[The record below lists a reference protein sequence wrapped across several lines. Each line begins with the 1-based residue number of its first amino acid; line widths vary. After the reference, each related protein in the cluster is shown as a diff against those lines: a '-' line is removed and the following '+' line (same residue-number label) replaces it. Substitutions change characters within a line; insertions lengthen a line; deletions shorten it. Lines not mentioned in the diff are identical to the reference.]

1 MDNKSFTD
9 KTKDSTTAGW
19 INGFLGVA
27 FFSGSMPATK
37 AAVTYLPPVF
47 LTMTRAGIAGIL
59 ALCALLIFRKKW
71 PKKKQLASLVIVALG
86 AVLGF
91 PLLSSLALKHITS
104 ARSLVFLG
112 MLPLTTAIFGVIKGG
127 ERPNPIFWLF
137 AVLGALM
144 VIGYAAVQG
153 GSGSFIGDIIMLS
166 AVIVCGLGYAEGAK
180 LSRELGG
187 WQVISWALVISLPIS
202 IPCMYFLLPNMLST
216 VPTAAWIGVGYIA
229 LFSQFV
235 GFVFWYRG
243 LAQGG
248 IATVGQL
255 QLLQPFFGLTIAA
268 IVLHEQI
275 SLGMIGIMIGVI
287 TCVAASKKLAI
298 QKPLPI
304 EAKEAT

>member
-1 MDNKSFTD
+1 MNNKSFTD
-9 KTKDSTTAGW
+9 KTKYSTTTGW
-19 INGFLGVA
+19 INGFLGVV

-37 AAVTYLPPVF
+37 VAVTYLPPVF

-59 ALCALLIFRKKW
+59 ALCALLIFSKKW
-71 PKKKQLASLVIVALG
+71 PEKKQLASLVIVALG

-112 MLPLTTAIFGVIKGG
+112 MLPLTTAIFGVIRGG
-127 ERPNPIFWLF
+127 ERPNPIFWFF

-144 VIGYAAVQG
+144 VIGYATVQG

-202 IPCMYFLLPNMLST
+202 IPSMYFLLPNTLSA

-255 QLLQPFFGLTIAA
+255 QLLQPFFGLAIAA
-268 IVLHEQI
+268 IVLHEKV
-275 SLGMIGIMIGVI
+275 SPGMIVIMIGVI
-287 TCVAASKKLAI
+287 TCVTASKKLAI
-298 QKPLPI
+298 RKPLPV
-304 EAKEAT
+304 EAKKAS

>member
-1 MDNKSFTD
+1 MNNKSFAD

-37 AAVTYLPPVF
+37 AAVTYLPPVL

-59 ALCALLIFRKKW
+59 ALCALLIFSKKW
-71 PKKKQLASLVIVALG
+71 PKKNQMPSLLIVTLG

-91 PLLSSLALKHITS
+91 PLLSSWALEYITS

-112 MLPLTTAIFGVIKGG
+112 ILPLTTAIFGVIRGG
-127 ERPNPIFWLF
+127 ERPNLIFWLF
-137 AVLGALM
+137 AVLGTLI
-144 VIGYAAVQG
+144 VIGYAIEQG
-153 GSGSFIGDIIMLS
+153 GSGPLTGDIIMLS
-166 AVIVCGLGYAEGAK
+166 AVVVCGLGYAEGAK

-202 IPCMYFLLPNMLST
+202 IPSIYCLLPDTLST
-216 VPTAAWIGVGYIA
+216 VPTSAWIGVGYIA

-255 QLLQPFFGLTIAA
+255 QLLQPFLGLTIAA
-268 IVLHEQI
+268 IVLHEHV
-275 SLGMIGIMIGVI
+275 SPGMIGIMIGVI

-298 QKPLPI
+298 RKPLPA
-304 EAKEAT
+304 EANKAP